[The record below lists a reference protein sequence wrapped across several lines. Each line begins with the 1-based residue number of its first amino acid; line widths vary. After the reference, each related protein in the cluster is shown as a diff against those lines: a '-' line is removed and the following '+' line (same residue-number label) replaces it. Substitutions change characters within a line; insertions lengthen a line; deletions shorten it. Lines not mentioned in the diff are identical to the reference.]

1 MLNNNFSYA
10 LYGALFFVLSVILQ
24 HIWIKFQVREHF
36 MQAQKSYGVNI
47 DVEIKAATPSMGG
60 VVFLVL
66 AVLALIIN
74 LYLGYGLNAVL
85 FWSLPI
91 AGGVIGFVDDG
102 LKFFTHSSEGFK
114 SLAKLKVQLVICAV
128 WVIALYFNN
137 NLGLWPSLD
146 ANNNLLIDLLIIILA
161 FLGSA
166 GMLNAVNITD
176 GLDGLAGGCFLI
188 SLAVTP
194 LVIAMNDFNILNI
207 IILFFIVIGFM
218 FFNIRPA
225 LTFMGDTG
233 AHFLGGALASL
244 AIMNGR
250 LLALA
255 AIGFLFILEMLS
267 SAIQIFTIRKL
278 NKKVFLTA
286 PLHHHFQL
294 KFKNRGADWDETRV
308 THCFWLAHA
317 VGAVLIALVLIAL

>member
-1 MLNNNFSYA
+1 MLNNNFSCA
-10 LYGALFFVLSVILQ
+10 LCGVLFFVLSLVLQ
-24 HIWIKFQVREHF
+24 HFWIKFQLREHF
-36 MQAQKSYGVNI
+36 MQKQKSYGVNI
-47 DVEIKAATPSMGG
+47 DNEIKAATPSMGG

-66 AVLALIIN
+66 ALLALIIN
-74 LYLGYGLNAVL
+74 LYMGYGLNAVL
-85 FWSLPI
+85 FWILPI
-91 AGGVIGFVDDG
+91 AGGVIGFIDDG
-102 LKFFTHSSEGFK
+102 LKFFTHTSEGFK
-114 SLAKLKVQLVICAV
+114 SLGKLKVQLVICAL

-137 NLGLWPSLD
+137 NLGFWPGLD

-161 FLGSA
+161 FLASA

-188 SLAVTP
+188 SLAAAH
-194 LVIAMNDFNILNI
+194 LVIAMNDFNKLNI
-207 IILFFIVIGFM
+207 IILFFIAAGFM

-225 LTFMGDTG
+225 KTFMGDTG
-233 AHFLGGALASL
+233 AHFLGGAIASI

-255 AIGFLFILEMLS
+255 SIGFLFILEMLS

-278 NKKVFLTA
+278 NRKVFLMA

-294 KFKNRGADWDETRV
+294 KFKSQGKNWDETRV

-317 VGAVLIALVLIAL
+317 VGAVLIALMLMAL